1 MRSLVAV
8 LGLICVAP
16 AAWAQLPPPQE
27 PPVEQQATPQ
37 QAAPQQAAQPQSQ
50 SAWSAQF
57 SGENW
62 SIEET
67 SLEPTLVRFYL
78 KMNRFY
84 SGGAGEPRLI
94 FERRAKAL
102 VRAGDFATYQIVDYK
117 ESLNSFLFGGQR
129 IAEGTIRL
137 IPKM

>member
-1 MRSLVAV
+1 MRAFVV
-8 LGLICVAP
+8 GLGLICST
-16 AAWAQLPPPQE
+16 AAALAQSSQQQE
-27 PPVEQQATPQ
+27 SQQQAQ
-37 QAAPQQAAQPQSQ
+37 QQTQPDSK
-50 SAWSAQF
+50 WKKEWNAQF

-67 SLEPTLVRFYL
+67 RIEPTLVRFSL

-84 SGGAGEPRLI
+84 SGGAGEARMI
-94 FERRAKAL
+94 FEQRAKAL
-102 VRAGDFATYQIVDYK
+102 VRAGDFYSYQIVDYR

-137 IPKM
+137 FPKI

>member
-1 MRSLVAV
+1 MRSLFAALAV
-8 LGLICVAP
+8 ICAAP
-16 AAWAQLPPPQE
+16 AAWAQLPPQQDPSPQ
-27 PPVEQQATPQ
+27 
-37 QAAPQQAAQPQSQ
+37 QQAAQPQSQ

-62 SIEET
+62 TIEET

-94 FERRAKAL
+94 FERRAKKL
-102 VRAGDFATYQIVDYK
+102 VRAGDFATYQVVDYK

>member
-1 MRSLVAV
+1 MRAFAAV
-8 LGLICVAP
+8 LGLIFSAS
-16 AAWAQLPPPQE
+16 AAWAQPLPEDLQPQ
-27 PPVEQQATPQ
+27 V
-37 QAAPQQAAQPQSQ
+37 APQAQDVQSQPAQPQSQ
-50 SAWSAQF
+50 SAWAAQF

-62 SIEET
+62 SLEET
-67 SLEPTLVRFYL
+67 RLEPTLVRFNL

-84 SGGAGEPRLI
+84 SGGAGEARLI

-102 VRAGDFATYQIVDYK
+102 VRAGNFYSYQIVDYK

-137 IPKM
+137 FPKI

>member
-1 MRSLVAV
+1 MRSLVLV
-8 LGLICVAP
+8 LGLACWVSTARAQTPAEPPQQPAP
-16 AAWAQLPPPQE
+16 AQQASQQSQPPSAWA
-27 PPVEQQATPQ
+27 T
-37 QAAPQQAAQPQSQ
+37 
-50 SAWSAQF
+50 QF

-62 SIEET
+62 SLEET
-67 SLEPTLVRFYL
+67 RLEPNLVRFTL

-94 FERRAKAL
+94 FERRAQSL
-102 VRAGDFATYQIVDYK
+102 VRAGDFYSYQIVDYR

-137 IPKM
+137 LPRI